1 MQHIV
6 FNFYK
11 QDENKYLAKC
21 GWNAAFQKLINNIQK
36 STEKN
41 LEQIQQSVQSQ
52 TKLNRFIRDSVFE
65 A

>member
-36 STEKN
+36 STEK
-41 LEQIQQSVQSQ
+41 
-52 TKLNRFIRDSVFE
+52 KLGTNSAKCAESD
-65 A
+65 